1 MKKYKSFGALARKL
15 AKVAAEL
22 PVTYADSMQISATLV
37 KSKAKESIGH
47 YQDGWEKLAVS
58 TVLDKLDSGYAA
70 VALPGGD
77 GGDNPLLRTG
87 AMRDSITD
95 ESNALEFI
103 VGSPSE
109 ILVYQETGTSRI
121 PPRPVLAPALYKS
134 VPEILQ
140 ITGAAIEKR
149 LAGES

>member
-1 MKKYKSFGALARKL
+1 MN
-15 AKVAAEL
+15 EL
-22 PVTYADSMQISATLV
+22 PATYAESMQACATLV
-37 KSKAKESIGH
+37 KSRAKESIGH
-47 YQDGWEKLAVS
+47 YQDGWDKLAVS
-58 TVLDKLDSGYAA
+58 TVLDKLDKGYAA

-95 ESNALEFI
+95 QTSALEFV
-103 VGSPSE
+103 VGSQSE
-109 ILVYQETGTSRI
+109 IMVYQEIGTSRI

-134 VPEILQ
+134 VPEILK
-140 ITGAAIEKR
+140 ITGVALEKR